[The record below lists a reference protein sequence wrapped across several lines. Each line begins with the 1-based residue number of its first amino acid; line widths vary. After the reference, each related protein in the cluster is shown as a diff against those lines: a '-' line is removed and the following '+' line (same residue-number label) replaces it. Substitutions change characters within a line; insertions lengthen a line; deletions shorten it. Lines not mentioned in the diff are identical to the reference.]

1 MNNPAVATFCRESL
15 RNCLM
20 IMGEDMF
27 KAEVDYLLRCYGGGA
42 VTDSGTAVRE
52 AEAVTAVARAS
63 AVAAAGGAGSDSGAV
78 DSAATGASATVT
90 GDKWA
95 RKPVPDDQR
104 CHRVTPYNGGRC
116 TFRAAEGT
124 KFCNR
129 HTGK

>member
-20 IMGEDMF
+20 IMGEDIF
-27 KAEVDYLLRCYGGGA
+27 RAEVDYLLRCYGGGA

-52 AEAVTAVARAS
+52 VEAVTTVARAATV
-63 AVAAAGGAGSDSGAV
+63 AVAGGAGSDSDA
-78 DSAATGASATVT
+78 

-116 TFRAAEGT
+116 SFRAAEGT

-129 HTGK
+129 HTDK

>member
-27 KAEVDYLLRCYGGGA
+27 RAEVDYLLRCYGGGA
-42 VTDSGTAVRE
+42 VSDSGTAVRE
-52 AEAVTAVARAS
+52 AEAVTAAARAAI
-63 AVAAAGGAGSDSGAV
+63 AVAAGGAGSDSGTV
-78 DSAATGASATVT
+78 DSPAA

-124 KFCNR
+124 KFCGR
-129 HTGK
+129 HTDK